1 MARFR
6 TFILSASAGFAFF
19 TVQADQLNLT
29 NGDRYVGT
37 IELVNAKEVH
47 LQSEVVGLL
56 KVPRAKVTSIY
67 FGTNAP
73 TAAVAAAVVAVKKE
87 EAKTE
92 FDPKVI
98 EQVQQQFLGTATPE
112 ANDMFNDMV
121 KGLASGKL
129 SVEDLR
135 KQASDALKELRDLQ
149 SDGGE
154 DAAEEDALLSSYV
167 GILERFVKQGQ
178 SSTNRVKLAA
188 PKAPIEETPKPD
200 DE

>member
-6 TFILSASAGFAFF
+6 TFILGASAGFTLLTA
-19 TVQADQLNLT
+19 QADLLNLA

-47 LQSEVVGLL
+47 LQSDVVGLL
-56 KVPRAKVTSIY
+56 KIPRAKVTSIY

-73 TAAVAAAVVAVKKE
+73 TAAVAVPSVAVKKE

-112 ANDMFNDMV
+112 ANDMFNSMV
-121 KGLASGKL
+121 KDLGSGKL
-129 SVEDLR
+129 SIEDLR

-149 SDGGE
+149 SDSGE
-154 DAAEEDALLSSYV
+154 DAADENALLTSYV

-178 SSTNRVKLAA
+178 SSTNRAKLAA
-188 PKAPIEETPKPD
+188 PKAPIKETSKPD
-200 DE
+200 DD